1 MLGGMN
7 LLQASLA
14 GGAAFRDVD
23 DLLADLDFAA
33 ATRLLPSA
41 PYTVAGLLAHLR
53 LTLRLSLDIAAGR
66 AGGWPEDLDLWPA
79 APTDEAA
86 FQGLLLD
93 LRLLLAEAGA
103 LAAGPSGQARE
114 VLTDLAVHNAY
125 HWGQVALLRRM
136 DGAELGRPAA
146 GD

>member
-1 MLGGMN
+1 MN

-23 DLLADLDFAA
+23 ELLAGLDAAA
-33 ATRLLPSA
+33 ATRPLPGA
-41 PYTVAGLLAHLR
+41 PYSVAEVLAHLR

-66 AGGWPEDLDLWPA
+66 AAGWPEDLDLWPG
-79 APTDEAA
+79 APQDEAA
-86 FQGLLLD
+86 FAALLSE

-103 LAAGPSGQARE
+103 LAADPSGQARE

-136 DGAELGRPAA
+136 DGAVLGSPGAS
-146 GD
+146 G

>member
-1 MLGGMN
+1 MN

-14 GGAAFRDVD
+14 GGAAFRDVAE
-23 DLLADLDFAA
+23 LLAGLDFGA
-33 ATRLLPSA
+33 ATHLLPGA
-41 PYTVAGLLAHLR
+41 PHTVAELLAHLR

-66 AGGWPEDLDLWPA
+66 AEGWPEDLDLWPG
-79 APTDEAA
+79 APQDGAA
-86 FQGLLLD
+86 FAGLLLD

-103 LAAGPSGQARE
+103 LAADPSGQARE

-136 DGAELGRPAA
+136 DGAAFG
-146 GD
+146 G